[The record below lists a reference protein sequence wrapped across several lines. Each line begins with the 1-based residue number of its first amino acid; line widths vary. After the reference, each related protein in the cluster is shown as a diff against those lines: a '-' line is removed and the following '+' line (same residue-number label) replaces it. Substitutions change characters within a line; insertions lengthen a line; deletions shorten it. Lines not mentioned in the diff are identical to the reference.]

1 MAMWGFLLCTPV
13 KADTP
18 PRGSIAYEVMQMDSC
33 RIKADSKEF
42 YLHKYNFDKRREK
55 ATREEKIEAQLIYAD
70 YLLQMKQYNEARAA
84 VDSVAPQVTYMDST
98 LFLNYL
104 YHQGKVCFIPVNI
117 GKNKALIQKGYDAL
131 VQCYILSIRR
141 NLDKYLALSMQT
153 LSLYFTLDSI
163 FSLARTFD
171 APSIRYINED
181 NVADSLLAGNLAER
195 ALNIWLKGNDNYM
208 IADAWRNLSN
218 CYFRIGEPRK
228 AVECLNMATAT
239 PGIDNMPELK
249 TSIAEQMSLAYSAMD
264 DKFHSDYYRNI
275 YLDLQDSTRQDRQLE
290 ARAAAL
296 NQTTERIWILF
307 YIACGIFV
315 FLLLSIITLIRR
327 HKAAKEQKAGFE
339 ELEEEL
345 ARLKLENSK
354 GIRAMVEQRACVQV
368 INGILPLIERMKHA
382 AKMGNMDYCRELAL
396 EIERQNNLLTN
407 WIKMRRGNIRP
418 HIENVNLNDIF
429 SVVKKT
435 STSKITTKISPSSA
449 VVKAD
454 KALTLFL
461 VNTLVDNA
469 RKSGATEI
477 DVNAT
482 TGSNYAEVSV
492 SDNGKGMSEE
502 QLAHLF
508 EFKQIDGNGGFG
520 LQNCRGIIDR
530 YRKISSLFSVCMI
543 SAKSALGKGTTVSF
557 RLPLAKC
564 LIILLLQFFS
574 ISLCANNVERYAD
587 SLYNCNIQGRYA
599 DALKYADSCKALAI
613 EADSITL
620 LSVYNE
626 DAVASLA
633 MHRWDRYRS
642 SNWQYTLLY
651 RELTADKSLPDYYRS
666 MQRAEMNAN
675 IAMMA
680 IVILIVSLL
689 PLLWFLYLKPLV
701 IKRRKERERQ
711 TLLEEEI
718 ASLRQENERLHVSSS
733 ITDNQLS
740 TVKHET
746 MYYPSRILQLIS
758 ADSQEQKANSD
769 IINAI
774 EYYNELCQML
784 TSKVLK
790 QKPLN
795 ASMLH
800 ELQSFLEFL
809 IKRHKDDPL
818 TEQQVAD
825 LFTQNTP
832 HSDYLV
838 MRQIMREI
846 GEITHNRNSGI
857 SATYNE
863 GRAII
868 TPVNCKLDSELAR
881 LSTHGAQET
890 VNYTCP
896 Q

>member
-1 MAMWGFLLCTPV
+1 M
-13 KADTP
+13 
-18 PRGSIAYEVMQMDSC
+18 
-33 RIKADSKEF
+33 
-42 YLHKYNFDKRREK
+42 
-55 ATREEKIEAQLIYAD
+55 
-70 YLLQMKQYNEARAA
+70 
-84 VDSVAPQVTYMDST
+84 
-98 LFLNYL
+98 
-104 YHQGKVCFIPVNI
+104 
-117 GKNKALIQKGYDAL
+117 
-131 VQCYILSIRR
+131 
-141 NLDKYLALSMQT
+141 
-153 LSLYFTLDSI
+153 
-163 FSLARTFD
+163 
-171 APSIRYINED
+171 
-181 NVADSLLAGNLAER
+181 
-195 ALNIWLKGNDNYM
+195 
-208 IADAWRNLSN
+208 
-218 CYFRIGEPRK
+218 
-228 AVECLNMATAT
+228 
-239 PGIDNMPELK
+239 
-249 TSIAEQMSLAYSAMD
+249 
-264 DKFHSDYYRNI
+264 
-275 YLDLQDSTRQDRQLE
+275 YLDLQETTRQDRQLE

-307 YIACGIFV
+307 YIACGFFV

-327 HKAAKEQKAGFE
+327 HKAAKELKAGFE

-354 GIRAMVEQRACVQV
+354 GIRAMVEQRACVQI
-368 INGILPLIERMKHA
+368 INSMLPLIERMKHA
-382 AKMGNMDYCRELAL
+382 AKMGNMDYCRELAI
-396 EIERQNNLLTN
+396 EIERQNNLLTD

-418 HIENVNLNDIF
+418 HIENVILSDIF
-429 SVVKKT
+429 SVVRKT
-435 STSKITTKISPSSA
+435 STSNITTKISPSSA
-449 VVKAD
+449 IVKAD
-454 KALTLFL
+454 TALTLFL

-477 DVNAT
+477 DVNTT
-482 TGSNYAEVSV
+482 TGSNYAEISV
-492 SDNGKGMSEE
+492 SDNGRGMSEE

-543 SAKSALGKGTTVSF
+543 SAKSTLGKGTTVSF

-564 LIILLLQFFS
+564 IVFLLMQFFS
-574 ISLCANNVERYAD
+574 INLCANNVERYAD

-599 DALKYADSCKALAI
+599 DALKYADSCKALAA

-633 MHRWDRYRS
+633 MHKWERYRS

-651 RELTADKSLPDYYRS
+651 RELTADKSLPNYYRS

-675 IAMMA
+675 IAMLV
-680 IVILIVSLL
+680 IVILIISLI
-689 PLLWFLYLKPLV
+689 PLMWFLYLKPIV

-718 ASLRQENERLHVSSS
+718 ASLRQENERLHVSTS

-746 MYYPSRILQLIS
+746 MYYPSRILQLI
-758 ADSQEQKANSD
+758 DSNCPETTIYQDEGLLQGKNSD
-769 IINAI
+769 VINTI
-774 EYYNELCQML
+774 EYYKELCQML
-784 TSKVLK
+784 SSKVLK

-795 ASMLH
+795 VSMLH
-800 ELQSFLEFL
+800 ELKEFLEFL

-825 LFTQNTP
+825 LFTLNTP

-857 SATYNE
+857 SATYKN
-863 GRAII
+863 GKAVI
-868 TPVNCKLDSELAR
+868 TLNS
-881 LSTHGAQET
+881 
-890 VNYTCP
+890 
-896 Q
+896 